1 MANSSLIQG
10 AANLNSGIRTQDI
23 KSALDGNRKKA
34 AYDAQKKDEEV
45 QAAKA
50 RVSANI
56 NKMKG
61 NVDTTGLSENQQALV
76 KDKVLEV
83 KKEYIAAANEIGQVD
98 KGSDRWIELKDI
110 MDSANTTF
118 SNMDKDLSA
127 YKTNAADF
135 LSDVEGDLLS
145 GGDPDI
151 LINATNVYDRDAP
164 FQFGKNGS
172 LLVSGQ
178 DGAFSSY
185 KDFKHPT
192 DKAYPQAKQIM
203 KWAGTLNS
211 AGQAMGVIQQS
222 SMSMQLDEMF
232 MKNPSSMNSLIADK
246 LIAPGVLDIDPS
258 FYAGATPIEKREMLV
273 KKIMES
279 LKTVANNSIKVKED
293 KENPGQTTANT
304 PSSTEFDAP
313 EKLPEGQPY
322 YKGKYNEKT
331 GQYKVFPNND
341 GSYMSAFKT
350 DKYGRR
356 IESPSSTKYDAP
368 EDLKDSQD
376 HYEGEYNEKTGQ
388 YKVMKQADGSYSS
401 AFLVDKYGRRIK

>member
-1 MANSSLIQG
+1 MANSSLIHG
-10 AANLNSGIRTQDI
+10 AANLNPGIRTQDI
-23 KSALDGNRKKA
+23 KSALDGNRKRA
-34 AYDAQKKDEEV
+34 AYDARAKDEEV
-45 QAAKA
+45 RAAKA

-76 KDKVLEV
+76 KEKVLEV

-118 SNMDKDLSA
+118 SNMDKDLGA

-145 GGDPDI
+145 GGDPDV
-151 LINATNVYDRDAP
+151 LINATNVYDQDAP

-178 DGAFSSY
+178 DGVFSSY

-211 AGQAMGVIQQS
+211 AGQEMGVIQQS
-222 SMSMQLDEMF
+222 SMSMQLNEMF
-232 MKNPSSMNSLIADK
+232 MKNPSSMNSLIADR
-246 LIAPGVLDIDPS
+246 LIAPDVLDIDPS
-258 FYAGATPIEKREMLV
+258 FYAGASQIEKREMLV
-273 KKIMES
+273 EKIMES
-279 LKTVANNSIKVKED
+279 LKTVANNSIKVKKVKDE
-293 KENPGQTTANT
+293 EATTTT
-304 PSSTEFDAP
+304 PNSPTKLDAP
-313 EKLPEGQPY
+313 EELPKGQPY
-322 YKGKYNEKT
+322 YEGEFNEKT
-331 GQYKVFPNND
+331 GQYKVIPNDN
-341 GSYMSAFKT
+341 GSFMSAFKT

-356 IESPSSTKYDAP
+356 LESPSSTKYDAP
-368 EDLKDSQD
+368 EGLKDSQD

-388 YKVMKQADGSYSS
+388 YKVMIMPDGSYSS

>member
-1 MANSSLIQG
+1 MANSSLIHG
-10 AANLNSGIRTQDI
+10 AANLNPGIRTQDI
-23 KSALDGNRKKA
+23 KSALDGNRKRA
-34 AYDAQKKDEEV
+34 AYDAKAKDEEV

-118 SNMDKDLSA
+118 ANMDKDLGA

-279 LKTVANNSIKVKED
+279 LKTVANNSIKVKKD
-293 KENPGQTTANT
+293 KENPAPPT
-304 PSSTEFDAP
+304 PNSPTKLDAP
-313 EKLPEGQPY
+313 EELPEGQPY

-331 GQYKVFPNND
+331 GQYKVTPNDD
-341 GSYMSAFKT
+341 GTYMSVFKT

-356 IESPSSTKYDAP
+356 IESLSSTKYDAP

-376 HYEGEYNEKTGQ
+376 HYEGEHNEKTGQ
-388 YKVMKQADGSYSS
+388 YKVMTMPDGSYGS
-401 AFLVDKYGRRIK
+401 AFLVDKYGRRKK

>member
-10 AANLNSGIRTQDI
+10 AANLNPGIRTQDI
-23 KSALDGNRKKA
+23 KSVIDGNRKEA

-118 SNMDKDLSA
+118 SNMDKDLGA

-145 GGDPDI
+145 GGDPDV
-151 LINATNVYDRDAP
+151 LINATNVYDQDAP

-211 AGQAMGVIQQS
+211 AGQEMGVIQQS
-222 SMSMQLDEMF
+222 SMSMQLNEMF
-232 MKNPSSMNSLIADK
+232 MKNPSSMNSLITDR
-246 LIAPGVLDIDPS
+246 LIAPDVLDIDPS
-258 FYAGATPIEKREMLV
+258 FYAGASPIEKREMLV

-279 LKTVANNSIKVKED
+279 LKTVARQGAFTKAQEKQSKYDSDTAAQIERAKQKKLAAEGEED
-293 KENPGQTTANT
+293 KNEIKKTKIPW
-304 PSSTEFDAP
+304 TEP
-313 EKLPEGQPY
+313 EELGRNDDY
-322 YKGKYNEKT
+322 YQGEDNELT
-331 GQYKVFPNND
+331 GQYRIDPLLIQED
-341 GSYMSAFKT
+341 GKFYRFVDGT
-350 DKYGRR
+350 PTELNKYGR
-356 IESPSSTKYDAP
+356 E
-368 EDLKDSQD
+368 L
-376 HYEGEYNEKTGQ
+376 
-388 YKVMKQADGSYSS
+388 DGSTGKEKKQSN
-401 AFLVDKYGRRIK
+401 LIK

>member
-1 MANSSLIQG
+1 MAKSTLIQG

-23 KSALDGNRKKA
+23 KSALDGNRKRA
-34 AYDAQKKDEEV
+34 AYDAKAKDEEV

-98 KGSDRWIELKDI
+98 KGSDRWIELKGI

-118 SNMDKDLSA
+118 SNMDKDLGA

-145 GGDPDI
+145 GGDPDV
-151 LINATNVYDRDAP
+151 LINATNVYDQDAP

-211 AGQAMGVIQQS
+211 AGQEMGVIQQS
-222 SMSMQLDEMF
+222 SMSMQLNEMF
-232 MKNPSSMNSLIADK
+232 MKNPSSMNSLITDR
-246 LIAPGVLDIDPS
+246 LIAPDVLDIDPS
-258 FYAGATPIEKREMLV
+258 FYAGASPIEKREMLV

-279 LKTVANNSIKVKED
+279 LKTVARQGAFTKAQEKE
-293 KENPGQTTANT
+293 
-304 PSSTEFDAP
+304 S
-313 EKLPEGQPY
+313 
-322 YKGKYNEKT
+322 KYNSDTAAQIERARLKKLALGDGDNAEEESTDIPRSKTKWKTATKTGKFYEGETNPST
-331 GQYKVFPNND
+331 GQYKIDWDLDKQGEPDFFRKKSD
-341 GSYMSAFKT
+341 GT
-350 DKYGRR
+350 DQIINEFGRDIDSDGKE
-356 IESPSSTKYDAP
+356 IEQK
-368 EDLKDSQD
+368 L
-376 HYEGEYNEKTGQ
+376 
-388 YKVMKQADGSYSS
+388 
-401 AFLVDKYGRRIK
+401 L